1 MGLGVG
7 VGGLDVGVKP
17 GEVGIGLN
25 EGVGVCV
32 GVVAGVGEG
41 VGCGVGCIDCI
52 PTTTA
57 TIKKLA
63 TSATTTNFVN
73 VDINLTV
80 SCLYIYP

>member
-7 VGGLDVGVKP
+7 GLGVGVKP
-17 GEVGIGLN
+17 GEVGAGLN
-25 EGVGVCV
+25 EGAGVWVGD
-32 GVVAGVGEG
+32 VAGVGEG
-41 VGCGVGCIDCI
+41 VGCGGGCIDCM
-52 PTTTA
+52 PTTIA

-63 TSATTTNFVN
+63 ISATTANFVN